1 VGQKCPSLT
10 GDFMPD
16 ANDYKERIEKIL
28 NEAIVANKE
37 QLLGGVDTL
46 PEYKYMLGIHH
57 TLADMKDR
65 IDTELKKF
73 LKETWSE

>member
-1 VGQKCPSLT
+1 
-10 GDFMPD
+10 MPD
-16 ANDYKERIEKIL
+16 ATDYKKRIEKIL
-28 NEAIVANKE
+28 DEAILANKE

-65 IDTELKKF
+65 IDTELKK
-73 LKETWSE
+73 LIKETWSE

>member
-1 VGQKCPSLT
+1 MPPLT

-16 ANDYKERIEKIL
+16 ANDYKARIEKIL
-28 NEAIVANKE
+28 DEAILANKE

-46 PEYKYMLGIHH
+46 PEYKYMLGINH

-65 IDTELKKF
+65 IDTELKK
-73 LKETWSE
+73 LIKETWSE

>member
-1 VGQKCPSLT
+1 MT
-10 GDFMPD
+10 D

-28 NEAIVANKE
+28 NEAILANKE

-57 TLADMKDR
+57 TLTDMKDR
-65 IDTELKKF
+65 IDTELKK
-73 LKETWSE
+73 LIKETWSE

>member
-1 VGQKCPSLT
+1 MPPLT

-16 ANDYKERIEKIL
+16 ANDYKDRIEKIL
-28 NEAIVANKE
+28 NEAIIANQE

-57 TLADMKDR
+57 TLTDMKDR
-65 IDTELKKF
+65 INTELKK
-73 LKETWSE
+73 LIKETWSE